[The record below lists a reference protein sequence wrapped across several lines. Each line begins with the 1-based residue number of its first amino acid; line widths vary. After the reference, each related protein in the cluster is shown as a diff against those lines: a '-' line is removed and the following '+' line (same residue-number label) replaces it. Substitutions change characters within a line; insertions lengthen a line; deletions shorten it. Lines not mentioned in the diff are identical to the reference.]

1 MTLVVN
7 YYLKMKLKHDKIF
20 ISVISVSIYDIFVAI
35 DLIIISAVK
44 ILYNTFNNMS
54 KFVEY
59 NEYLEINVM
68 VIYILI

>member
-1 MTLVVN
+1 M
-7 YYLKMKLKHDKIF
+7 LKHDKIF

-35 DLIIISAVK
+35 DLIIIAAVK

-68 VIYILI
+68 AIWILI

>member
-7 YYLKMKLKHDKIF
+7 YYLKMMLKHDKIF

-35 DLIIISAVK
+35 DLIIIAAVK

>member
-7 YYLKMKLKHDKIF
+7 YYLKMMLKHDKIF

-44 ILYNTFNNMS
+44 VLSNTFNNMS

-68 VIYILI
+68 VI

>member
-7 YYLKMKLKHDKIF
+7 YYLKMMLKHDKIF

-35 DLIIISAVK
+35 GLIIIAAVK
-44 ILYNTFNNMS
+44 LLYNTFNNMS

-68 VIYILI
+68 VI

>member
-7 YYLKMKLKHDKIF
+7 YYLKMMLKHDKIF

-35 DLIIISAVK
+35 GLIIIAAVK

-68 VIYILI
+68 VI

>member
-7 YYLKMKLKHDKIF
+7 YYLKMMPKHDKIF

-35 DLIIISAVK
+35 DLIIIAAVK
-44 ILYNTFNNMS
+44 ILYNTFNSMS

-59 NEYLEINVM
+59 DEYLEINVM
-68 VIYILI
+68 VI

>member
-7 YYLKMKLKHDKIF
+7 YYLKMMPKHDKIF

-35 DLIIISAVK
+35 DLIIIAAVK

-68 VIYILI
+68 VI

>member
-7 YYLKMKLKHDKIF
+7 YYLKMMLKHDKIS

-35 DLIIISAVK
+35 DLIMIAAVK

-68 VIYILI
+68 VI

>member
-7 YYLKMKLKHDKIF
+7 YYLKMMLKHDKIF

-35 DLIIISAVK
+35 DLIIIAAVK

-54 KFVEY
+54 KFVEC
-59 NEYLEINVM
+59 NEYLVINVM
-68 VIYILI
+68 VI

>member
-7 YYLKMKLKHDKIF
+7 YYLKMMLKHDKIF

-35 DLIIISAVK
+35 DLIIIAAVK

-59 NEYLEINVM
+59 KEYLEINVM
-68 VIYILI
+68 VI

>member
-7 YYLKMKLKHDKIF
+7 YYLKMMLKHDKIF
-20 ISVISVSIYDIFVAI
+20 ILVISVSIYDIFVAI

-59 NEYLEINVM
+59 KEYLEINVM
-68 VIYILI
+68 VI

>member
-7 YYLKMKLKHDKIF
+7 YYLKMMLKHDKIF

-68 VIYILI
+68 VI

>member
-7 YYLKMKLKHDKIF
+7 YYLKMMLKHDKIF

-35 DLIIISAVK
+35 DLIIIAAVK

-68 VIYILI
+68 VI

>member
-7 YYLKMKLKHDKIF
+7 YYLKMMLKHDKIF

-35 DLIIISAVK
+35 DLIMIAAVK

>member
-7 YYLKMKLKHDKIF
+7 YYLKMMLKHDKIF

-35 DLIIISAVK
+35 DLIMIAAVE
-44 ILYNTFNNMS
+44 ILYNTFNSMS
-54 KFVEY
+54 KLVEY

-68 VIYILI
+68 VI

>member
-7 YYLKMKLKHDKIF
+7 YYLKMMLKHDKIF

>member
-7 YYLKMKLKHDKIF
+7 YYLKMMLKHDKIF

-44 ILYNTFNNMS
+44 VLYNTFNNMS

-68 VIYILI
+68 VI

>member
-7 YYLKMKLKHDKIF
+7 YYLKMMLKHDKIF

-35 DLIIISAVK
+35 DMIMIAAVE
-44 ILYNTFNNMS
+44 ILYNTFNSMS
-54 KFVEY
+54 KLVEY

-68 VIYILI
+68 VI

>member
-7 YYLKMKLKHDKIF
+7 YYLKMMLKHDKIF

-35 DLIIISAVK
+35 DLIIIAAVK

-59 NEYLEINVM
+59 SEYLEINVM
-68 VIYILI
+68 VI

>member
-7 YYLKMKLKHDKIF
+7 YYLKMMLKHDKIS

-68 VIYILI
+68 VI

>member
-7 YYLKMKLKHDKIF
+7 YYLKMMLKHDKIF

-35 DLIIISAVK
+35 DLIIIAAVK

-68 VIYILI
+68 AI

>member
-7 YYLKMKLKHDKIF
+7 YYLKMMLKHDKIF

-35 DLIIISAVK
+35 DLIIIAAVK

-54 KFVEY
+54 KFVKY

-68 VIYILI
+68 VI